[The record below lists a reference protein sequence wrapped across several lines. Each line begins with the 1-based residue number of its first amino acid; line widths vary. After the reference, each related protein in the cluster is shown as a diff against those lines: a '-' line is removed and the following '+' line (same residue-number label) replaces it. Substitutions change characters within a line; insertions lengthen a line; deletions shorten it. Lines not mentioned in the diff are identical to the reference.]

1 MLQAVEEIK
10 ATGYRVKL
18 ESFEGPLDLLLY
30 LIKRDEIDIYN
41 IPIARVTEQFLEHIR
56 LMEVLDL
63 DVTGEFLLMAATL
76 MRIKSRMLLPRQLEE
91 DEEDEGDP
99 REELVQRLLEY
110 RRFKGV
116 AEKLKDRADG
126 RSRKIGRPQPDFEE
140 MPEEEPELLIPVDLV
155 GLLKTFAGLLAKA
168 PRIEPYEVIL
178 DEYTLEE
185 KVELVLG
192 MLENEERVEFDSF
205 FGERPSRLEIV
216 ITFIAILELLRMQK
230 ITLSQTGLFGR
241 IWIRRRE
248 DEDGNGT
255 GSGEDAGG
263 ESGDAG
269 RTGAH
274 GGGEPGTAGRTGE
287 DRALEG

>member
-1 MLQAVEEIK
+1 MVNAVEEIR

-30 LIKRDEIDIYN
+30 LIKRDEVDIYN

-56 LMEVLDL
+56 VLEILDL
-63 DVTGEFLLMAATL
+63 DVAGEFLLMAATL
-76 MRIKSRMLLPRQLEE
+76 MRIKSKMLLPRQLDE
-91 DEEDEGDP
+91 DEDDEGDP

-116 AEKLKDRADG
+116 AEKLKSKAAGRALQV
-126 RSRKIGRPQPDFEE
+126 GRPPADLDDY
-140 MPEEEPELLIPVDLV
+140 PEEEPELLIPVDLV
-155 GLLKTFAGLLAKA
+155 GLLRTFGGLLEKA

-185 KVELVLG
+185 KVELVLER
-192 MLENEERVEFDSF
+192 LESDERIEFDSLF
-205 FGERPSRLEIV
+205 KKDAPRVEIV
-216 ITFIAILELLRMQK
+216 ITFVAILELLRKQK

-255 GSGEDAGG
+255 GNGEG
-263 ESGDAG
+263 
-269 RTGAH
+269 T
-274 GGGEPGTAGRTGE
+274 GGEPQEADPIGARFDHRDGGDGE
-287 DRALEG
+287 LH